1 MTQKKKKTITT
12 IIKTGSSETTR
23 VTSTKSTDFHHYL
36 AGLIDGDGCF
46 TISKA
51 GGVSLEITLHE
62 NDTSVLD
69 FIKEYCSFGAVKKR
83 PGVKAFRFRVYRKK
97 SIRTLLSM
105 LNGKLCTPEKIS
117 QFTKVCAL
125 HDVPL
130 RCGSVKRDTSWFAGF
145 VDAEG
150 YFSIRNKNTLTLSV
164 GQKNKK
170 ILQDIKSAFSLG
182 NIYFDK
188 SWDGYNWCITNLPGI
203 KEMNQYFKKFPL
215 KTD

>member
-1 MTQKKKKTITT
+1 
-12 IIKTGSSETTR
+12 
-23 VTSTKSTDFHHYL
+23 
-36 AGLIDGDGCF
+36 
-46 TISKA
+46 
-51 GGVSLEITLHE
+51 
-62 NDTSVLD
+62 
-69 FIKEYCSFGAVKKR
+69 
-83 PGVKAFRFRVYRKK
+83 
-97 SIRTLLSM
+97 M

-170 ILQDIKSAFSLG
+170 ILQDIKGAFSLG

-215 KTD
+215 KTDKRIHQKMFKRLSFYKDRGYHLSKSPNKKRFDDYIKRYKKWKKI